1 MSQRS
6 LTTLIALVLQLFSLG
21 VQAEKAP
28 DTTPQGK
35 VVLRTLR
42 EPIPAENPLGGSYVI
57 TQREAALRYCL
68 NINYEKIGAYKAED
82 LRDYSE
88 IESTLDTKKS
98 LALTNFI
105 AEKTGH
111 FHTENL
117 PIQMEKSPP
126 YNAIFARCMHFYKS
140 RELIE
145 FIKKLECEK

>member
-1 MSQRS
+1 MKQRS
-6 LTTLIALVLQLFSLG
+6 LAAIAATALQLAPIP
-21 VQAEKAP
+21 VQAENAP
-28 DTTPQGK
+28 ASTPQEK
-35 VVLRTLR
+35 IILRTLR
-42 EPIPAENPLGGSYVI
+42 EAIPAEKPLGGSYLI

-68 NINYEKIGAYKAED
+68 NINYEKIGAYKTED

-88 IESTLDTKKS
+88 IESTLDTEKS

-105 AEKTGH
+105 AKKTGH
-111 FHTENL
+111 FYTENL

-145 FIKKLECEK
+145 FIKKLEE